1 MGNALTPRLCSRL
14 SAPSS
19 SRLLARSTDCS
30 QPGPPPTQSAPAG
43 STAHDTYGCQ
53 DHPHFTDEETE
64 ALSLAQGQL
73 RRSRGGNNSEPHC
86 PMAPCHPKDQSVQ
99 PLPTDPLPLGARRA
113 GSAGGSS
120 GLWAESPRIPH
131 LLAQRLLW
139 AEQQRPTAGH
149 AVQEGPRGVRAS
161 ICPAVNWWHW
171 TRWPWGAFS
180 GLRTQ
185 NRHPANPHPPG

>member
-1 MGNALTPRLCSRL
+1 MGNTTAEKINIHPVPTLCWACDGILGALSHFI
-14 SAPSS
+14 
-19 SRLLARSTDCS
+19 LLT
-30 QPGPPPTQSAPAG
+30 TQSG
-43 STAHDTYGCQ
+43 SCYY

-73 RRSRGGNNSEPHC
+73 ISRGGNDSEPHC
-86 PMAPCHPKDQSVQ
+86 PTAPSHPKDQSVQ
-99 PLPTDPLPLGARRA
+99 PLPTDPLPLGATRA

-161 ICPAVNWWHW
+161 MCPAVNWWHW
-171 TRWPWGAFS
+171 T
-180 GLRTQ
+180 
-185 NRHPANPHPPG
+185 